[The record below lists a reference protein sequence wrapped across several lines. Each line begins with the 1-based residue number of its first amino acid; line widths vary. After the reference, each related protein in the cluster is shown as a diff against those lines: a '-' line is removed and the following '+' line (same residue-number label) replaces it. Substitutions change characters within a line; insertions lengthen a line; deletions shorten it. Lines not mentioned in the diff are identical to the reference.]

1 MTFKEQR
8 NEAVARGVDVV
19 RRRYKCAYVGGGGE
33 AVVFSGR
40 NSHRQT
46 DGAGGSGL

>member
-8 NEAVARGVDVV
+8 NEAVATVDVI
-19 RRRYKCAYVGGGGE
+19 RGRYICAH
-33 AVVFSGR
+33 VVFSGR

-46 DGAGGSGL
+46 KGAGGGAGGSGL